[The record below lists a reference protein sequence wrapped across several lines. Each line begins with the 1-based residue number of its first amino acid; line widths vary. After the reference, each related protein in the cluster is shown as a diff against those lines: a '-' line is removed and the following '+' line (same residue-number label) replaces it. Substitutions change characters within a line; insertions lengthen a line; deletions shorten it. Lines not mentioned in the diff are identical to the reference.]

1 MPNRQLR
8 IGVVGKDGR
17 TDAIQRSLKASPQ
30 VAAVTSLSPW
40 KAKSIDEGLEEVLR
54 NAREF
59 KPDFVVVGPE
69 APLDAG
75 VVDRL
80 QTELKIP
87 SVGPAAS
94 LAKLESSKAFTRE
107 LVSRHNIPGNP
118 EYRVFESLKGV
129 EQYLAS
135 RKGYVVKPDGLTGGK
150 GVKVSGEHLHSVK
163 DAVKYCEEL
172 FDTGQ
177 KAIVIEEKLE
187 GEEFSFQSF
196 CDGQTVKDMIAVQDH
211 KRAREGDTGP
221 NTGGMGSYSCPDHS
235 LPFLRPEHIRDASAI
250 NAAVARALLKEMQQP
265 YQGILYGG
273 FMVTRNGVRLL
284 EYNARFGD
292 PEALNVLSVMETDF
306 AEVCDAIVRR
316 CLDQLTVRFRPL
328 ATVCKYVVPKGYPDS
343 PVKDVRVDVSK
354 IEESDNLRMYQA
366 AVQQRKDGLYLTGS
380 RALAFVGIGKGLE
393 EAEGFAERAASL
405 VEGPVFHRR
414 DIGTRDLIE
423 RRVAHVRQLETS
435 PAGVNK

>member
-135 RKGYVVKPDGLTGGK
+135 RKGYVVKPDGLTWGK
-150 GVKVSGEHLHSVK
+150 GV
-163 DAVKYCEEL
+163 
-172 FDTGQ
+172 Q
-177 KAIVIEEKLE
+177 
-187 GEEFSFQSF
+187 
-196 CDGQTVKDMIAVQDH
+196 
-211 KRAREGDTGP
+211 
-221 NTGGMGSYSCPDHS
+221 
-235 LPFLRPEHIRDASAI
+235 
-250 NAAVARALLKEMQQP
+250 
-265 YQGILYGG
+265 
-273 FMVTRNGVRLL
+273 
-284 EYNARFGD
+284 
-292 PEALNVLSVMETDF
+292 
-306 AEVCDAIVRR
+306 
-316 CLDQLTVRFRPL
+316 
-328 ATVCKYVVPKGYPDS
+328 
-343 PVKDVRVDVSK
+343 
-354 IEESDNLRMYQA
+354 
-366 AVQQRKDGLYLTGS
+366 
-380 RALAFVGIGKGLE
+380 
-393 EAEGFAERAASL
+393 
-405 VEGPVFHRR
+405 
-414 DIGTRDLIE
+414 
-423 RRVAHVRQLETS
+423 
-435 PAGVNK
+435 